1 MKDEDKTKKQLI
13 NELIELR
20 KRIVELEDALK
31 YLKNNAT
38 DMEKESES
46 ISMELAISL
55 FEVFEAL
62 KKISSGDPE
71 VRIPEESEI
80 EIISKLKHMVNIT
93 AKNIGEIVDQSHEF
107 AMVLAEHFDVLH
119 SVTKGNLSARVSGES
134 KVELLEAL
142 KRVTNEMIGS
152 IDREITKRMQMEEKL
167 IESEERYRRL
177 FETSKDGLLL
187 MDKQTGNVINVNPAI
202 EELLGYSSKEIV
214 GKKLKDIGLL
224 KDIADVL
231 EVIQILDEVG
241 FIHYHDVPVEN
252 KIGQKIDTEIYFTN
266 RAKVI
271 QCNVR
276 DITKRKRDE
285 EALRKLSRA
294 VEQSPASVIITDLH
308 GDIEYVNPKF
318 TAVTGYSLE
327 EVRGKNPRILK
338 SGETPDEEYRKLWKT
353 ITSGGEWHGVF
364 HNKRKDG
371 TLFWEKASI
380 SVIRDTSGTITHF
393 ISVKED
399 ISDLK
404 SLETQLLQS
413 QKMEAVG
420 QLAGGIA
427 HDFNNILTAM
437 IGYGQT
443 AENEAERRRPFKE
456 LCRSYPFLIR

>member
-1 MKDEDKTKKQLI
+1 MENEHNTKKQLL

-20 KRIVELEDALK
+20 QQSIKLEETLNFINTQFEEFKKTA
-31 YLKNNAT
+31 A

-46 ISMELAISL
+46 LSMELSISL

-62 KKISSGDPE
+62 KKISSGDPD
-71 VRIPEESEI
+71 VRISEESGI

-119 SVTKGNLSARVSGES
+119 RVSTGEFSARVSGES

-142 KRVTNEMIGS
+142 KKVTNEMIES
-152 IDREITKRMQMEEKL
+152 IDREITKRKQMEEKL

-202 EELLGYSSKEIV
+202 EELLGFSGKEII

-224 KDIADVL
+224 KNIEDIQ
-231 EVIQILDEVG
+231 EVIQKLNLVG
-241 FIHYHDVPVEN
+241 FIHYYDVLVEN
-252 KIGQKIDTEIYFTN
+252 KIGQKIETEIYLTD

-271 QCNVR
+271 QCNIR
-276 DITKRKRDE
+276 DITKRKRAE
-285 EALRKLSRA
+285 EELRKLSRA
-294 VEQSPASVIITDLH
+294 VEQSPTSVIITDLN

-318 TAVTGYSLE
+318 TEVTGYSLE

-338 SGETPDEEYRKLWKT
+338 SGETLPEEYRKLWET

-371 TLFWEKASI
+371 TLFWERASI
-380 SVIRDTSGTITHF
+380 SAVRGSSGAITHF
-393 ISVKED
+393 IGIKED
-399 ISDLK
+399 ITNQK
-404 SLETQLLQS
+404 SLEDQLQ
-413 QKMEAVG
+413 
-420 QLAGGIA
+420 AGPEDGGSRPA
-427 HDFNNILTAM
+427 C
-437 IGYGQT
+437 
-443 AENEAERRRPFKE
+443 RRHCP
-456 LCRSYPFLIR
+456 